1 MERLAPSHL
10 VHVPGTIRTPRYDRG
25 ALRVGWAHV
34 GVGAFHRCHQA
45 EYCDDMLEA
54 RFGDWGIVGVNVA
67 PPRLEGLLAPQ
78 DGLYSRTLSKGDRR
92 ETRIVG
98 AIKRVIDVVDTTTAK
113 AAVDALAS
121 PDIQVVT
128 MTVTEKGYCIIPAT
142 GALDVENP
150 ALKSDLEGASSPRTL
165 LGLLARALERRMQ
178 RNARGVTL
186 VSCDNIPSNGERLRG
201 ALTGFAARRSTK
213 LTEWIE
219 HEVAFP
225 ATMVDRIVPAS
236 APDDFEWVSVELQA
250 RDEAA
255 VFGEPFRQWVIE
267 DRFAGER
274 PPLDLAGAQF
284 VTDAKPYEKIK
295 MRVLN
300 AAQSTVS
307 HQGALAGRTFSF
319 EAASDPVLGA
329 LTRRMLERETA
340 STLPSVEGMEVAGYI
355 DTSIER
361 VRNSAIRHRCHQIGT
376 DGSQKIAQR
385 ILDPLR
391 ELLAEGRPARLLT
404 LSVASWIAYVC
415 SGSSRF
421 GARWAPSD
429 PLARTMIAIA
439 DQAGDFRAFAAAALA
454 VHAIF
459 GADLVRPETIETV
472 ASDLR
477 GLLAGDPYAYLT
489 GFLAD
494 D

>member
-1 MERLAPSHL
+1 MDRLAPSHL
-10 VHVPGTIRTPRYDRG
+10 AKLSGTIRGPRYDRS

-45 EYCDDMLEA
+45 EFCDDMLEA
-54 RFGDWGIVGVNVA
+54 KFGDWGIVGVNVA
-67 PPRLEGLLAPQ
+67 PPRLDALLTPQ
-78 DGLYSRTLSKGDRR
+78 DGLYSRTLSQGDRR

-98 AIKRVIDVVDTTTAK
+98 AIKRVIDAADTASAETA
-113 AAVDALAS
+113 VSALAS
-121 PDIQVVT
+121 PDIKVVT
-128 MTVTEKGYCIIPAT
+128 MTVTEKGYCVIPAT

-150 ALKSDLEGASSPRTL
+150 ALRADLEGAAPPRTL

-178 RNARGVTL
+178 DGVRGPTL

-201 ALTGFAARRSTK
+201 ALMDFAERSSVKLAR
-213 LTEWIE
+213 WIE
-219 HEVAFP
+219 REAAFP
-225 ATMVDRIVPAS
+225 ATMVDRIVPATT
-236 APDDFEWVSVELQA
+236 PDDVDWVSTALGA

-284 VTDAKPYEKIK
+284 VADAKPYETIK

-300 AAQSTVS
+300 AAQSTLS
-307 HQGALAGRTFSF
+307 HQGALVGRAFSF

-329 LTRRMLERETA
+329 LARRMLERETA
-340 STLPSVEGMEVAGYI
+340 ATLPRVTGMEVAGYI
-355 DTSIER
+355 DTSIAR
-361 VRNSAIRHRCHQIGT
+361 VRNPAIRHRCHQIAT

-391 ELLAEGRPARLLT
+391 ERLAEGRPARLLT
-404 LSVASWIAYVC
+404 LSAASWIAYVC

-429 PLARTMIAIA
+429 PFARAIVAIA
-439 DQAGDFRAFAAAALA
+439 DKAGDFRAIAAAALG
-454 VHAIF
+454 VRAIF
-459 GADLVRPETIETV
+459 GGDLARPETTETV
-472 ASDLR
+472 AADLR
-477 GLLAGDPYAYLT
+477 GLLAGDPYAYLR
-489 GFLAD
+489 GCLAD